1 MKRVL
6 GPATTFFPTPC
17 VLVVSGDAHLASI
30 AMVAWAGVVNGEP
43 PMIGIAMRP
52 QTHAYALL
60 KEYGEFT
67 VNIPH
72 EGMLRQIDV
81 CAVLTGMTIDK
92 FSYTN
97 LTKLPSKHVSPP
109 IIAEAVVSLECEVH
123 ETHALGSHTF
133 VIGEVVQVHVDETIL
148 GPEGQVLLDQLKP
161 IVCCPINREYRAV
174 GQKLEDYG
182 FSKGKTD

>member
-1 MKRVL
+1 VKRIL

-123 ETHALGSHTF
+123 ETHAL